1 MKTAANKKSSL
12 YIGNPDAELLSRLSK
27 AALLDLLVEA
37 LRLNAGHC
45 DTPCTHAELADLC
58 NVTLGHRGDRL
69 L

>member
-1 MKTAANKKSSL
+1 MRTPANKKPSL
-12 YIGNPDAELLSRLSK
+12 YIGHSDAEVLSHLSK

-37 LRLNAGHC
+37 LRLNAGHS
-45 DTPCTHAELADLC
+45 DTPCTHHELADMC